1 MADLPKVVEIDPSVL
16 LGQRFVERCQRVQVW
31 RERLEPE
38 DIELAQVESRLLWV
52 NVRGR
57 DGGVWTM
64 LTTDE
69 TADWLVSMGCRVDP
83 VEED

>member
-1 MADLPKVVEIDPSVL
+1 MPDLPKVVKVDPSVL
-16 LGQRFVERCQRVQVW
+16 LEERFVESCQRMQVW
-31 RERLEPE
+31 RERLDPA

-64 LTTDE
+64 LTTDA
-69 TADWLVSMGCRVDP
+69 TADWFMAMGCRVNP
-83 VEED
+83 VEE